1 MGEEKTKQTK
11 NTKHKSF
18 YFKNEKKEIKDKI
31 IKDNWTPFEAEE
43 EKTERKKLGEK
54 KEISNRL
61 IKDQRYRKHF
71 EQVEKHY

>member
-11 NTKHKSF
+11 NTKHESF

-61 IKDQRYRKHF
+61 IKD
-71 EQVEKHY
+71 

>member
-54 KEISNRL
+54 KGN
-61 IKDQRYRKHF
+61 
-71 EQVEKHY
+71 